1 LSCFL
6 ELTVESIFLAIPSG
20 LITFLD
26 QGLLNLSGWGRFAV
40 FMAMTHLT
48 IISVTLYLHR
58 CQSHRALELHP
69 AVSHVFR
76 FWLWFTTGQNT
87 KAWAAIHRKHHAK
100 CETDEDPH
108 SPQTRGLWAV
118 FSRGAELYRAEAKV
132 QETLDKYG
140 HGTPDDWIEKH
151 VYTPYSVVGVS
162 LCLPFCWVMFGLGW
176 GTAMWAGIMAW
187 IPVMAAGIINGI
199 GHFWGYRNNNSPDAS
214 KNLMPWGLLIG
225 GEELHNNH
233 HTYATSPKF
242 SSRPWEFDLGWAY
255 IQILSFFGLAKAR
268 NLPEQTTLLANA
280 KPIADHETLTAL
292 VAARFSLMRHY
303 GKVLKDA
310 VKHER
315 DALQPMGLFSSA
327 KKLLPKEQS
336 TLALEDQTT
345 VNNVLAASDKLAKL
359 HAMRD
364 ELALL
369 WARSSQSREQLLQ
382 QLQDWCHR
390 AESSGVRHLQE
401 LSVYLRRVSLKA

>member
-1 LSCFL
+1 M
-6 ELTVESIFLAIPSG
+6 ESILLSVPLG

-26 QGLLNLSGWGRFAV
+26 QGLLNLSGWGRV
-40 FMAMTHLT
+40 FTFLAMTHFT
-48 IISVTLYLHR
+48 IVSVTLYLHR

-151 VYTPYSVVGVS
+151 IYTPYSVIGVS
-162 LCLPFCWVMFGLGW
+162 ICLPFCWLMFGLGW
-176 GTAMWAGIMAW
+176 GTVMWAGIMAW
-187 IPVMAAGIINGI
+187 IPVNAAGIINGI
-199 GHFWGYRNNNSPDAS
+199 GHYWGYRNNNCPDAS
-214 KNLMPWGLLIG
+214 KNIVPWGIWIG

-242 SSRPWEFDLGWAY
+242 SMRPWEFDLGWMY
-255 IQILSFFGLAKAR
+255 IVILSFFGLAKAR
-268 NLPEQTTLLANA
+268 NLPEQTTLLAQA
-280 KPIADHETLTAL
+280 KPIADLETLSAL
-292 VAARFSLMRHY
+292 VAARYTLMRHY
-303 GKVLKDA
+303 ATVLKDA

-315 DALQPMGLFSSA
+315 EALQPMGLFSSA
-327 KKLLPKEQS
+327 KKLLPKDHS
-336 TLALEDQTT
+336 TLALEDKTT
-345 VNNVLAASDKLAKL
+345 VNNVLGASDKLAKL

-369 WARSSQSREQLLQ
+369 WSRSNHTREQLLA
-382 QLQDWCHR
+382 QLQDWCLR
-390 AESSGVRHLQE
+390 AETSGVKHLQE
-401 LSVYLRRVSLKA
+401 LSIHLRRVSLKAS

>member
-1 LSCFL
+1 MSL
-6 ELTVESIFLAIPSG
+6 ESILLSVPTG
-20 LITFLD
+20 LLD
-26 QGLLNLSGWGRFAV
+26 HIANGYLNLSGWGRFAA

-69 AVSHVFR
+69 LASHPMR

-100 CETDEDPH
+100 CETEEDPH

-118 FSRGAELYRAEAKV
+118 FSRGAELYRAEARN

-140 HGTPDDWIEKH
+140 HGTPSDWIERKI
-151 VYTPYSVVGVS
+151 YTPHSVVGLAS
-162 LCLPFCWVMFGLGW
+162 CLIFCWFMFGLGW
-176 GTAMWAGIMAW
+176 GTAMWAGIMSW
-187 IPVMAAGIINGI
+187 IPIMAAGVINGV
-199 GHFWGYRNNNSPDAS
+199 GHYWGYRNNGSEDAS
-214 KNLMPWGLLIG
+214 KNIVPWGILIG

-242 SSRPWEFDLGWAY
+242 SSQPWEFDAGWMY

-268 NLPEQTTLLANA
+268 SLPEQTQLLAAA
-280 KPIADHETLTAL
+280 KPVADEETLHAL
-292 VAARFSLMRHY
+292 FAARYSLMRHY
-303 GKVLKDA
+303 AKVLKNA
-310 VKHER
+310 VRAER

-327 KKLLPKEQS
+327 KRLVHKDQS
-336 TLALEDQTT
+336 SLALEDQAL
-345 VNNVLAASDKLAKL
+345 VSNVLSASDRLAKL

-364 ELALL
+364 ELAQL
-369 WARSSQSREQLLQ
+369 WARSSHSREHLLS

-390 AESSGVRHLQE
+390 AEHSGVRHLQD
-401 LSVYLRRVSLKA
+401 LSVYLRRVSLKKAL